1 MRKLLA
7 LAVLALP
14 VFAAHHEGPVVAA
27 EKAWA
32 AAVEKQD
39 FAKLDAVLH
48 DDLIYAHS
56 TGVIETK
63 GEYLGKLRKGTARY
77 DGIEH
82 HKTTVREHGDSA
94 VAHSIVRMHG
104 ENSSGPF
111 DNRLMMIHVW
121 VKDGGAW
128 RLAAH
133 QTTRLTE

>member
-1 MRKLLA
+1 MNAQKPGVR
-7 LAVLALP
+7 AVSPSVRNASAQP
-14 VFAAHHEGPVVAA
+14 A
-27 EKAWA
+27 
-32 AAVEKQD
+32 
-39 FAKLDAVLH
+39 
-48 DDLIYAHS
+48 
-56 TGVIETK
+56 IESFC
-63 GEYLGKLRKGTARY
+63 ARY

-104 ENSSGPF
+104 ENASGPF